1 MEEKLM
7 SFLQFCEVMKNEI
20 LSYLPENYR
29 DGNHDVVVE
38 EIKDNYN
45 HITTFLRMENRKENI
60 LNAPPISVDAAYENY
75 KQIGNKDKIFQLVA
89 DKYDKLYSEY
99 ARAEYEKYDGRAD
112 FDVHKLFA
120 KYVSA
125 EEAAKD
131 RMNSIYVAHPDGMTE
146 EEYVELHLLVS
157 SNENEYTSC
166 KLTAA
171 QVHESNIS
179 EDELIVEAV
188 KNVPRLLPLTIRTEK
203 GNPKFNLS
211 DIYYVVKPTGT
222 TWSMY
227 GTDVFDELATKI
239 SHDLLISSV
248 DDNTRLVLSA
258 ESIKDMEDSLDTLKE
273 MRLSGTGLAE
283 ERFVLYDRSNK
294 DYIMDQEEVKAAVS
308 KIERKS
314 KSLFNR

>member
-1 MEEKLM
+1 MEEKIM
-7 SFLQFCEVMKNEI
+7 SFLQFSEAMKSELLNH
-20 LSYLPENYR
+20 LPEHYR
-29 DGNHDVVVE
+29 DGNHAVVLE
-38 EIKDNYN
+38 EIKDTYG
-45 HITTFLRMENRKENI
+45 HISTFMRIENRKENI
-60 LNAPPISVDAAYENY
+60 LNAPPFSVDAAYENY
-75 KQIGNKDKIFQLVA
+75 KKISNKGKIFQLVA

-125 EEAAKD
+125 EEAEKNRAD
-131 RMNSIYVAHPDGMTE
+131 GVFVMQPDGVTD
-146 EEYVELHLLVS
+146 EEYIELHLLVS
-157 SNENEYTSC
+157 DTGNEYASC

-171 QVHESNIS
+171 QVQESNIS
-179 EDELIVEAV
+179 EEELLVEAV
-188 KNVPRLLPLTIRTEK
+188 KNVPRLLPLTVRTEK

-211 DIYYVVKPTGT
+211 DIFYVVKPTGT

-227 GTDVFDELATKI
+227 GSDIFDELAAKV

-248 DDNTRLVLSA
+248 DEDTRLVLSA
-258 ESIKDMEDSLDTLKE
+258 ESIKDMEDALDALKE

-294 DYIMDQEEVKAAVS
+294 DYVMDEEEVKAAVS